1 MKALNTIMVCLD
13 LTEMDDILIP
23 YAANFSRALA
33 DIQKVVFVHNI
44 RFDYP
49 GQGEMIMDELDAPLA
64 SIVEEM
70 LSEKVEESFNSL
82 SPQVETEVLITED
95 EITAHGLVEALERVS
110 AGLVILGKKIN
121 YQGSGL
127 VSEMLF
133 RVPGF
138 RSSMLLVPETAYYH
152 IREVL
157 VAIDFSAGAGV
168 ALRFGHHLKEH
179 TQSTLS
185 CLHIYDIPNH
195 YFPYIPLEGLQKR
208 MRQNAEKEWDK
219 YRKKL
224 DPSLQELSC
233 DFVFSNS
240 NSVAQA
246 IYNYAIRE
254 KKDLIVVNSKGRG
267 ELAAYL
273 IGSVA
278 LRLVSMDTHIPVL
291 VTNGE

>member
-1 MKALNTIMVCLD
+1 MVCLD

-23 YAANFSRALA
+23 YSANFSQAFS

-49 GQGEMIMDELDAPLA
+49 EQGDMIRDELDAPLA
-64 SIVEEM
+64 TIVDEM
-70 LSEKVEESFNSL
+70 LSEKIDSRFRLLNPE
-82 SPQVETEVLITED
+82 VETEVIITED
-95 EITAHGLVEALERVS
+95 DTTAHGLVEVLDEVS
-110 AGLVILGKKIN
+110 ADLVILGKKIN

-152 IREVL
+152 IRDIL
-157 VAIDFSAGAGV
+157 VAIDFSKGSGV
-168 ALRFGHHLKEH
+168 ALALGSYLEKQVE
-179 TQSTLS
+179 STLS

-195 YFPYIPLEGLQKR
+195 YFPYIPLDGLQDR
-208 MRQNAEKEWDK
+208 MKENVKKEWDK
-219 YRKKL
+219 YKKKL
-224 DPSLQELSC
+224 DPSLRDLPC
-233 DFVFSNS
+233 AFVFSNS

-254 KKDLIVVNSKGRG
+254 KKDLIIVNSKGRG
-267 ELAAYL
+267 ELTAYL

-278 LRLVSMDTHIPVL
+278 LRLVNMDTHIPVW
-291 VTNGE
+291 VTHGA